1 MNSINFLNSSGVDNQ
16 ESVSEA
22 AKQQLVLAQQLAN
35 QKKEEIQEPFNMLG
49 AEFLKGGL
57 DDGIRKIGKAVAK
70 RTGITALERLGTE
83 DIGRTLAAAGRQVA
97 SNVVKKGGKIV
108 ADKLGKNIDA
118 LVTKGKKFA
127 VNAINRE
134 LSSRGINSRVSE
146 DDLNDIESLKNFLRA
161 KKAEAVKAAS
171 SVKDS
176 LAEKGAQLT
185 SNLKNVAEAADP
197 NVVDE
202 IRKDIRTKYGK
213 AKAGT
218 IDKIE
223 KDLGLRQSEAEKNL
237 SKLKDQYAGKDVGEG
252 LDDADKASMAVLAD
266 LQKAKL
272 KGSVIQKS
280 KVKFADKSIEGINVE
295 GTSSSGV
302 VGDTLTDEDFVSS
315 FNSAIRQP
323 RLAPRVIGNADDL
336 TEAREVSIFDP
347 ANKPFKPKDKNNIQR
362 EATLDD
368 QDDIENSYVSSHQ
381 KAIQKSLRE
390 ANPVEK
396 IQDDTP
402 DFLQPKVSMRPDGL
416 PDLPDL
422 PGIGTG
428 LTVAE
433 QRDADIIKK
442 QRERVDRGI
451 QQDEKEN
458 LGKQPS
464 ELYKDDPVIRD
475 PTTLDANS
483 SASLGKTSA
492 RVQAKVDDQS
502 ASPQFQEIDFTDEE
516 DEGDFDPADLPPPP
530 PEPEPQLIQTETQ
543 IAEPAQAPT
552 QAPRLTQTET
562 QTAEPQDP
570 NVALQKQAAAV
581 EESEKAPLVS
591 KETELV
597 GDLKKATTDV
607 GDADL
612 ATGGEDIFGDVAEGV
627 LGIASLVLPGLLEHG
642 DNVSQHNALFSSS
655 YQAGVTA

>member
-1 MNSINFLNSSGVDNQ
+1 MNSINFLNSSGIDNQ

-83 DIGRTLAAAGRQVA
+83 DIGRTLAAAGREVA

-176 LAEKGAQLT
+176 LAEKGAKLT

-197 NVVDE
+197 DVVAE
-202 IRKDIRTKYGK
+202 LRKDIKTKYGK

-252 LDDADKASMAVLAD
+252 LDDADKASMAVLGD

-272 KGSVIQKS
+272 KGSLIQKS
-280 KVKFADKSIEGINVE
+280 KVKFADKSIEGINE
-295 GTSSSGV
+295 
-302 VGDTLTDEDFVSS
+302 DDIDDEDLVSS
-315 FNSAIRQP
+315 FNPAIRQP
-323 RLAPRVIGNADDL
+323 RNAPRVIGNADDL

-381 KAIQKSLRE
+381 RAIQKSLRE

-428 LTVAE
+428 LTAAE

-502 ASPQFQEIDFTDEE
+502 ASPQFKEIDFTDEE
-516 DEGDFDPADLPPPP
+516 DEGEDDKRGVDPEPDFDPADLPPPP
-530 PEPEPQLIQTETQ
+530 PEPQLIQTETQ
-543 IAEPAQAPT
+543 TVEPI

-581 EESEKAPLVS
+581 EESEQAPLVS
-591 KETELV
+591 KESELV

-607 GDADL
+607 GETDL

-655 YQAGVTA
+655 FQAGVTA